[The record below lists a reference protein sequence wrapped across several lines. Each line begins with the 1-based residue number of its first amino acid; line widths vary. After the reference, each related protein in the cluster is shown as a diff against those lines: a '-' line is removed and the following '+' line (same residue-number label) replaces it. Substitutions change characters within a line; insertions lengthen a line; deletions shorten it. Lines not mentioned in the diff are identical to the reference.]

1 MSSQGLTVWFTG
13 LSGAGKTTTAAA
25 LVEELRAEGRLAIL
39 LDGDALRRHL
49 SADLGY
55 SASDRDESVRR
66 AGAIAQLLNTQGCV
80 AVVSLISP
88 RAEARRGVR
97 SAHHSDGLRFFEVYV
112 ATPLDVCESRD
123 AKALYATARSGA
135 TSHMTGVSDPYEE
148 PENPDVTISTVGAT
162 TTELLFQIR
171 SELTL

>member
-1 MSSQGLTVWFTG
+1 M
-13 LSGAGKTTTAAA
+13 
-25 LVEELRAEGRLAIL
+25 
-39 LDGDALRRHL
+39 
-49 SADLGY
+49 
-55 SASDRDESVRR
+55 
-66 AGAIAQLLNTQGCV
+66 
-80 AVVSLISP
+80 
-88 RAEARRGVR
+88 
-97 SAHHSDGLRFFEVYV
+97 